1 MNQKNICMGDHS
13 ITKLIPNMV
22 TMVTFRQSVPL
33 QYNHL
38 FIMDSSF
45 VNVNQTCYN
54 PTSTI
59 QTTLN
64 YADIGIQTA
73 KQSAFFSKSVR
84 KLVKRGVRVLHA

>member
-1 MNQKNICMGDHS
+1 MNEKNVCMGDHS
-13 ITKLIPNMV
+13 ITKLIPN
-22 TMVTFRQSVPL
+22 MVTFRQSVPL

-45 VNVNQTCYN
+45 VDVNQTYYN

-64 YADIGIQTA
+64 YADIGI
-73 KQSAFFSKSVR
+73 
-84 KLVKRGVRVLHA
+84 